1 MSCDSLTLMP
11 VISTSLGFFLTLPF
25 AAFSSTCATLATA
38 FATALA
44 TILFDSVS
52 ASFFTAAIA
61 AAFAAFSTAI
71 LAAFAA
77 LASDFA
83 LAFAVV
89 DATLALRL
97 LLLFWLEV
105 SSPCALVF
113 GLLVLDL
120 AVFTLFPR
128 RFVFSPPVSSL
139 ATFCGLLLV
148 PPKSPLPTG
157 LGLLDLGLSSAG
169 LLGLKLLDDAVDCCI
184 YGKSLTSS
192 PKCVET
198 TPNIF

>member
-1 MSCDSLTLMP
+1 MPHSLQHSLSHSLLFVVDS
-11 VISTSLGFFLTLPF
+11 
-25 AAFSSTCATLATA
+25 A
-38 FATALA
+38 
-44 TILFDSVS
+44 S

-61 AAFAAFSTAI
+61 AAFAALSTAI

-113 GLLVLDL
+113 DLV
-120 AVFTLFPR
+120 
-128 RFVFSPPVSSL
+128 VFS
-139 ATFCGLLLV
+139 
-148 PPKSPLPTG
+148 LPTG
-157 LGLLDLGLSSAG
+157 FGVLPRRLVFPPLCLL
-169 LLGLKLLDDAVDCCI
+169 
-184 YGKSLTSS
+184 
-192 PKCVET
+192 
-198 TPNIF
+198 